1 MGVLRMLLYPF
12 AVIFRIA
19 TGIRNHLFAIG
30 HKRSFQFEV
39 PVISV
44 GNLSLGGSGKTPT
57 IEYLIR
63 LLGKN
68 QKIATLSRGYGRR
81 TKGLRFASSSDNAST
96 LGDEP
101 FQFYRNFAP
110 DVKVV
115 VGEDRAFA
123 IPNILHEYQDTTV
136 ILLDDA
142 FQHRSVRPHLNI
154 LLTDYSKPFFIDHL
168 LPVGRLREGRV
179 GAKRADVI
187 IVTKCPPEIAQEVR
201 QKVANEVVRY
211 AGHKP
216 IFFSYIKYGYP
227 KPFFDVNRTITNKVV
242 LVSGIAKAK
251 PLELYVRKH
260 FELVKHFQFRDH
272 HAYSKKEVSVWT
284 NFIRNMNDEVSLI
297 TTEKD
302 MMRLLDP
309 GFEASLKGL
318 PCYYLP
324 IEMNFVENGA
334 EFDALVQNEIEK
346 VNAKSKS
353 GDE

>member
-1 MGVLRMLLYPF
+1 MGMLRMLLYPF

-19 TGIRNHLFAIG
+19 TAIRNHLFAIG
-30 HKRSFQFEV
+30 HKRSFQFEI

-68 QKIATLSRGYGRR
+68 QKIATLSRGYGRQ
-81 TKGLRFASSSDNAST
+81 TKGLRFASSTDNAST

-101 FQFYRNFAP
+101 FQFYRNFGP
-110 DVKVV
+110 EVKVV

-154 LLTDYSKPFFIDHL
+154 LLTDFSKPFFRDHL
-168 LPVGRLREGRV
+168 IPVGRLREGRV
-179 GAKRADVI
+179 GAKRANIV
-187 IVTKCPPEIAQEVR
+187 IVTKCPPEINQDEQ
-201 QKVANEVVRY
+201 QKAKNEVVRY
-211 AGHKP
+211 AGDKP
-216 IFFSYIKYGYP
+216 VFFSYIKYGKP
-227 KPFFDVNRTITNKVV
+227 KPFFDPNRIITPKVV

-251 PLELYVRKH
+251 PLEAYIRKN
-260 FELVKHFQFRDH
+260 FELVRHFQFRDH
-272 HAYSKKEVSVWT
+272 HDYTVKEVNVWAS
-284 NFIRNMNDEVSLI
+284 FIRSQQEEVSLI

-309 GFEASLKGL
+309 IFKESLKDL
-318 PCYYLP
+318 SCFYLP

-346 VNAKSKS
+346 VNAQSNS